1 MYIIPL
7 HLHNCPKSRY
17 HHLHLFIDGK
27 ARLKKIKQLA
37 LSYMISSRVRM
48 HKQSM

>member
-7 HLHNCPKSRY
+7 HLHNRPKSRY
-17 HHLHLFIDGK
+17 HCLHLFIDGK
-27 ARLKKIKQLA
+27 PRLKKVKQLA

-48 HKQSM
+48 HKQTM